1 MNRLPVIETERLRLR
16 PLQMEDSPHVFA
28 IFSNERVLQH
38 YGMEPHQTLEETEQM
53 LTHMLAQIETGAIIR
68 FAIEHRESNALIGT
82 IGFHNRAPSHRRA
95 EIGYE
100 LRPEYW
106 RSGYATEALHA
117 VLQFAETCEI
127 ERVGAI
133 VYIDNLA
140 SQRML
145 EKNGFVQE
153 GRLHNYMRQRGQ
165 AHDVYVY
172 SYMTTELT
180 HPSI

>member
-1 MNRLPVIETERLRLR
+1 MTQLPVIETDRLRLR
-16 PLQMEDSPHVFA
+16 PLQMEDGPHVFA
-28 IFSNERVLQH
+28 IFSNERVLRH

-68 FAIEHRESNALIGT
+68 FAIELRESNTLIGT

-100 LRPEYW
+100 LSPEYW
-106 RSGYATEALHA
+106 CTGYATEALLA
-117 VLQFAETCEI
+117 ALQFAATCEI

-133 VYIDNLA
+133 VYIDNIA

-145 EKNGFVQE
+145 EKNGFIQE
-153 GRLHNYMRQRGQ
+153 GRLHNYMRQHGES
-165 AHDVYVY
+165 HDVYVY
-172 SYMTTELT
+172 SYMT
-180 HPSI
+180 HQSV

>member
-1 MNRLPVIETERLRLR
+1 MTKLPVIETERLRLR
-16 PLQMEDSPHVFA
+16 PLQMEDGPHVFD
-28 IFSNERVLQH
+28 IFSNEHVLRH
-38 YGMEPHQTLEETEQM
+38 YGMEPHRTLDDTEQM
-53 LTHMLAQIETGAIIR
+53 LTHMLAQIEIGAVIR
-68 FAIEHRESNALIGT
+68 FAIEHCESDVLLGT

-106 RSGYATEALHA
+106 RAGYATEALHA
-117 VLQFAETCEI
+117 ALQFAVTCEI
-127 ERVGAI
+127 ERVGA
-133 VYIDNLA
+133 VVHIDNLP

-165 AHDVYVY
+165 AHDVYMY
-172 SYMTTELT
+172 SYMTKG
-180 HPSI
+180 

>member
-38 YGMEPHQTLEETEQM
+38 YGMEPHQTLEETNQM

-68 FAIEHRESNALIGT
+68 FAIEHLESKTLIGT

-117 VLQFAETCEI
+117 ALQYAETCEM
-127 ERVGAI
+127 ERVGPLSMSTISRRNACLRRMGSFKKVDYIITCVSGDKPMTSMSIAI
-133 VYIDNLA
+133 
-140 SQRML
+140 
-145 EKNGFVQE
+145 
-153 GRLHNYMRQRGQ
+153 
-165 AHDVYVY
+165 
-172 SYMTTELT
+172 
-180 HPSI
+180 

>member
-1 MNRLPVIETERLRLR
+1 MNCLPVIETERLRLR
-16 PLQMEDSPHVFA
+16 PLHMVDGPHVFP
-28 IFSNERVLQH
+28 IFSDEHVLRH
-38 YGMEPHQTLEETEQM
+38 YGMEPHRTLEETEQM
-53 LTHMLAQIETGAIIR
+53 LTHMLAQIETGAVIR
-68 FAIEHRESNALIGT
+68 FAIEHRESKALIGT

-106 RSGYATEALHA
+106 HAGYATEALHA
-117 VLQFAETCEI
+117 SLQFAVTCEI

-133 VYIDNLA
+133 VYVENLA

-165 AHDVYVY
+165 SHDVYVY
-172 SYMTTELT
+172 SYMT
-180 HPSI
+180 HQSV